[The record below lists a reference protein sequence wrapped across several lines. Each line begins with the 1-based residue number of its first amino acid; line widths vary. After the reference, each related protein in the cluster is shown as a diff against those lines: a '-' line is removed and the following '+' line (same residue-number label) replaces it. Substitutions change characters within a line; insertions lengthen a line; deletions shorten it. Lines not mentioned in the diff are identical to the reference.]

1 MNELKDLS
9 LKSNNPV
16 YASKEQNAYLS
27 SGNYSIPFSGGKIF
41 RRHRHIIAHNPK
53 SGKILVKEQTCCDDY
68 NYYKTFVISREG
80 RPEKYR
86 GDNF

>member
-9 LKSNNPV
+9 LNNPV
-16 YASKEQNAYLS
+16 CASEEQSAYLT
-27 SGNYSIPFSGGKIF
+27 SGNYSIPFACGKMLK
-41 RRHRHIIAHNPK
+41 RCRHIVAQNPET
-53 SGKILVKEQTCCDDY
+53 GKILVKEEICCDDY
-68 NYYKTFVISREG
+68 NYHKTFVISKDG